1 MTIDNFNG
9 IFTKKQMET
18 IHDNL
23 RAYLANFG
31 YISIEKADYS
41 KGFIFKAYWEIIIL
55 CIAFIPLRQYAGGY
69 HAKTR
74 SACLALSAL
83 YMIGAVLWI
92 GFAKNHLFFRITC

>member
-41 KGFIFKAYWEIIIL
+41 KGFYVYTDQQRTESGSYTKYCPSLDYLDGW
-55 CIAFIPLRQYAGGY
+55 
-69 HAKTR
+69 
-74 SACLALSAL
+74 L
-83 YMIGAVLWI
+83 YGAVQAI
-92 GFAKNHLFFRITC
+92 NGIMKPISK